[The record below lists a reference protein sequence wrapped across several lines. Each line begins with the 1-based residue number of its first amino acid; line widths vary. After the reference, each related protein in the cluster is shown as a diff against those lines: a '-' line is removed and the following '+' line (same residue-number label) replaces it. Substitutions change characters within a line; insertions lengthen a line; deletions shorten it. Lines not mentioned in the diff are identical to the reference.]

1 MTTDQNKAVVHRMAV
16 EGLAKNNWSIVAET
30 FAADYVDHANRP
42 AGLPDGLEGFKQFT
56 TSFRTA
62 FPDLSYTIDDE
73 IADGDKVVQRVTGQG
88 TMKGSFAGMPATG
101 KHASWSEIHISRL
114 KDGKIVEHWG
124 SVDQLGMLQQ
134 LGHAPMPA
142 QPILN

>member
-1 MTTDQNKAVVHRMAV
+1 MTPEQNKALVHRMAV
-16 EGLAKNNWSIVAET
+16 EGLEKNNWSIVAET
-30 FAADYVDHANRP
+30 FASDYVDHANRAP
-42 AGLPDGLEGFKQFT
+42 GLATGLAGFRQFT
-56 TSFRTA
+56 TSLRTA

-88 TMKGSFAGMPATG
+88 TMKGEFAGMPATN
-101 KHASWSEIHISRL
+101 KHATWSEIHISRL

-142 QPILN
+142 QRPS